1 MSANIKIIKRLM
13 VIAVLTLIAT
23 ICVNINIE
31 TGIIALNTFVL
42 SNNIALTLS
51 GGVCTGVVVV
61 LAEKIYKYYLDKN
74 ATKYFLYNTMMML
87 YSDYYYTYRDIDK
100 LLKNR
105 NLIVP
110 KNLFSYRMPTM
121 QNRLGGIANTD
132 YCVFK
137 KKDKFMFVH
146 NDFAQNKFI
155 KLKNQLDQYIY
166 FQIAYTE
173 MEMKQIMGIENA
185 NKNIYEV
192 LNVLGGF
199 SKEALGILNQYLD
212 ALQKDSPKKFNWSQN
227 VETIHNSYLGLYNSG
242 NVDEF
247 LKRNLNE
254 VD

>member
-1 MSANIKIIKRLM
+1 M

>member
-1 MSANIKIIKRLM
+1 
-13 VIAVLTLIAT
+13 
-23 ICVNINIE
+23 
-31 TGIIALNTFVL
+31 
-42 SNNIALTLS
+42 
-51 GGVCTGVVVV
+51 
-61 LAEKIYKYYLDKN
+61 
-74 ATKYFLYNTMMML
+74 ML